1 VVPEYLEGRLEV
13 DEEIND
19 ALARM
24 AKGAVV
30 RAVLTLK

>member
-1 VVPEYLEGRLEV
+1 VRESLEGGLEV
-13 DEEIND
+13 DEQIND

-30 RAVLTLK
+30 RAVLTLN